1 MLQFGEKQ
9 CEVCVLRDWEKAE
22 GVRDSKICLRLGGVA
37 KVREATVSFVMSVR
51 LSCSPSERNNS
62 VPTERIFMKFGNF
75 VTVRRSVENIGLSL
89 KPDNDNRYFT

>member
-51 LSCSPSERNNS
+51 LSEQLRSHWTDFHEILFHHFFNLSRDF
-62 VPTERIFMKFGNF
+62 IFH
-75 VTVRRSVENIGLSL
+75 
-89 KPDNDNRYFT
+89 